1 MILGG
6 TSFEHG
12 TFFFLKLQELFQ
24 RNKKIFGFLFFA
36 WAYGARSTRGA
47 CGWLSGG
54 ARSHIYD

>member
-6 TSFEHG
+6 TSFEHE

-36 WAYGARSTRGA
+36 WAYGARSTRLERVA
-47 CGWLSGG
+47 S
-54 ARSHIYD
+54 